1 MIPRFSSKPWTQR
14 LYVHLAQRINNS
26 YNGNPQWILHV
37 GLPDV
42 VTTVLRTEPDAQ
54 IAHEDLT
61 AYEGSSPLITII
73 QGNITDIKGEI

>member
-37 GLPDV
+37 GLTDV
-42 VTTVLRTEPDAQ
+42 VNTVLRTEPDAQ

-61 AYEGSSPLITII
+61 SYEGSSPLITII
-73 QGNITDIKGEI
+73 RGNITDIKGEI